1 MSELDNNIRKR
12 ENFTANIIFSI
23 IFGVGSFVFYKI
35 TGETMWAVFLFIAS
49 IILLFCYSNI
59 LQLEEENIELNN
71 ALMEEEN
78 EEEEYVDEEE
88 IEEERRALF
97 EKNVVAFKK
106 EAKIKYDEIAKQLG
120 KSSECLSDENID
132 IWLVDGRIIS
142 MLKWKIIEDSIDDY
156 EGEYADM
163 IIEGMSGRNIDFE
176 YGLERYKNMPKYG
189 DTGIE
194 HTFVIKSEEA
204 EEVEEVEENEEVEE
218 KDEEEKLDDNK
229 EKDNNLIAQIF
240 EKLIS

>member
-194 HTFVIKSEEA
+194 HTFVTKS
-204 EEVEEVEENEEVEE
+204 EEVEEIEENEEVVE
-218 KDEEEKLDDNK
+218 KDEEEVLDESK
-229 EKDNNLIAQIF
+229 EKDSNLIAQIF

>member
-1 MSELDNNIRKR
+1 MSELDNNRRKR

-23 IFGVGSFVFYKI
+23 IFGVGSFIFYK
-35 TGETMWAVFLFIAS
+35 TSGETLWAIFLFIAS

-59 LQLEEENIELNN
+59 LELEEENIELNN
-71 ALMEEEN
+71 AF
-78 EEEEYVDEEE
+78 EEEEIEEEYIDEEE
-88 IEEERRALF
+88 IEEERRALY

-120 KSSECLSDENID
+120 KSSDCLSDDNID

-142 MLKWKIIEDSIDDY
+142 MLKWKIVEDNIDDY
-156 EGEYADM
+156 EGEYTDM

-189 DTGIE
+189 DNGIE
-194 HTFVIKSEEA
+194 HTFITVSEEKIDNEES
-204 EEVEEVEENEEVEE
+204 EEVEEVEDNEKEIEE
-218 KDEEEKLDDNK
+218 GISD
-229 EKDNNLIAQIF
+229 KDNNLIAQIF